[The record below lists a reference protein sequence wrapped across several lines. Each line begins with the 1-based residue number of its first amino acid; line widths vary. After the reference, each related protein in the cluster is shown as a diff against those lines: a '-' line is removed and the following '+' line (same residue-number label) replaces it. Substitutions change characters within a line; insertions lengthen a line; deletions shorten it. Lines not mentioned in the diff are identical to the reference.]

1 MTDDERLALLTDFI
15 RRNSHVPDA
24 VEALGLDDDM
34 IAGGLVDSLMLLE
47 LVNYLE
53 DQMGVTVA
61 AEEIIY
67 EHFGSLRSI
76 LAFIHVKQPGMAL

>member
-24 VEALGLDDDM
+24 IDTLGLDDDM
-34 IAGGLVDSLMLLE
+34 IAGGVVDSLMLLE

-61 AEEIIY
+61 AEEITY
-67 EHFGSLRSI
+67 EHFGSIGSI
-76 LAFIHVKQPGMAL
+76 LAFIHSKQAGTVE